1 MTRFDQRFNNKYIIS
16 LCNIFI
22 CQMSSSKQTIF
33 YYSNFCPHSQRVLQF
48 LVRANLTTEVAFICI
63 DKRGRDPN
71 TNQMYIIMENGDRV
85 LMPPNIHSVPALL
98 MLNSNYKVIYGDEI
112 IRHYEPNIVNDRMLA
127 TNFNGEPSG
136 FSLNGSGSSLVDSG
150 SFGVSLSSTY
160 NGRQTIRTPPLEEGS
175 NKIKDGDNTMTNKM
189 EEMRKSQD
197 AQLGFGQP
205 QNPFLQPATY

>member
-1 MTRFDQRFNNKYIIS
+1 
-16 LCNIFI
+16 
-22 CQMSSSKQTIF
+22 MSSSKQTIF

>member
-1 MTRFDQRFNNKYIIS
+1 
-16 LCNIFI
+16 
-22 CQMSSSKQTIF
+22 MSSSKQTIF
-33 YYSNFCPHSQRVLQF
+33 YYSNFCPYSQRVLQF

-98 MLNSNYKVIYGDEI
+98 MLNANYKVIYGDEI
-112 IRHYEPNIVNDRMLA
+112 IRHYEPNIVNDKMLA

-150 SFGVSLSSTY
+150 SFGVSLLSTY
-160 NGRQTIRTPPLEEGS
+160 NGRQTIQTPPLEKGS

-205 QNPFLQPATY
+205 QNPFLKPATF

>member
-1 MTRFDQRFNNKYIIS
+1 
-16 LCNIFI
+16 
-22 CQMSSSKQTIF
+22 MSSSKQTIF

-98 MLNSNYKVIYGDEI
+98 MLNANYKVIYGDEI
-112 IRHYEPNIVNDRMLA
+112 IRHYEPNIVNDKMLA

-160 NGRQTIRTPPLEEGS
+160 NGRQTIQTPPLEKGS

>member
-1 MTRFDQRFNNKYIIS
+1 
-16 LCNIFI
+16 
-22 CQMSSSKQTIF
+22 MSSSKQTIF
-33 YYSNFCPHSQRVLQF
+33 YYSNFCPNSQRVLQF

-98 MLNSNYKVIYGDEI
+98 MLNANYKVIYGDEI
-112 IRHYEPNIVNDRMLA
+112 IRHYEPNIVNDKMLA

-136 FSLNGSGSSLVDSG
+136 FSLNGSGSSLVDTG
-150 SFGVSLSSTY
+150 SFGVPLSSTY
-160 NGRQTIRTPPLEEGS
+160 NGRQTIQTPPLEKGN
-175 NKIKDGDNTMTNKM
+175 NKIKDGDNSMTNKM

-205 QNPFLQPATY
+205 QNSFLHKM

>member
-1 MTRFDQRFNNKYIIS
+1 
-16 LCNIFI
+16 
-22 CQMSSSKQTIF
+22 MSSSKQTIF

-98 MLNSNYKVIYGDEI
+98 MLNANYKVIYGDEI
-112 IRHYEPNIVNDRMLA
+112 IRHYEPNIVNDKMLA

-160 NGRQTIRTPPLEEGS
+160 NGRQTIQTPPLEKGS

-205 QNPFLQPATY
+205 QNPFLKPATF